1 MLEQEAIKLEDEKLA
16 KITLVEIGELERDN
30 EKLMLEVRMLKA
42 ENGLLRNKV
51 QEFST
56 SNEELGEQVVML
68 EEKKKATSKNLED
81 LAKLSEEFEEENSRR
96 FRKMFIV
103 VEKST
108 NTVMEFQERLNK
120 KEEELKRTKVK
131 ECDFL
136 VQLDMVEQE
145 MKSLQVKHHQ
155 GPRIHDQ
162 TGSFSY
168 RPLTCYFCAKRG
180 HNKAQCFSF
189 QSLRIS
195 HRRYRM
201 YQPKVKQI

>member
-1 MLEQEAIKLEDEKLA
+1 MSRKKKSRVVDLVQAFEMVTGMEEGNHDCLLEQEAIKLEDEKLA

-108 NTVMEFQERLNK
+108 NTVMEFQEWLNK
-120 KEEELKRTKVK
+120 KEDELKRTKVK
-131 ECDFL
+131 E
-136 VQLDMVEQE
+136 VECT
-145 MKSLQVKHHQ
+145 KLAK
-155 GPRIHDQ
+155 PRISD
-162 TGSFSY
+162 
-168 RPLTCYFCAKRG
+168 
-180 HNKAQCFSF
+180 
-189 QSLRIS
+189 
-195 HRRYRM
+195 
-201 YQPKVKQI
+201 